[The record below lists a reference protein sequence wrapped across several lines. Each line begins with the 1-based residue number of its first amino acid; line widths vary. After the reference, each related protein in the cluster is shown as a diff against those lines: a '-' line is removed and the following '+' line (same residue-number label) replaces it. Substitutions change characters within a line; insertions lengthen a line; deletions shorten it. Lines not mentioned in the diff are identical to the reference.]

1 MWLAKGGVAT
11 EWRVVRNGVRVVVT
25 TLSVDLTLWSTAAPD
40 RTGGEAK
47 HNQLLDMSK
56 IIRGDLYAESVCA
69 CVCMVCPL
77 YGAMWNGLFWSV
89 FTPYK
94 PRPSVKEGIWRH
106 ARSMTVK
113 NGETCG
119 TPMNANTLMCDM
131 CVYVREGGREVDSSN
146 QSSPLGIHTEMHR
159 SRDSLF
165 QCTLF
170 NFKKT
175 CDGAALAYFHLKG
188 QKSEPFLSESAAYCA
203 VVLVISH
210 YSTVFLLVTLSTL
223 CMIWKI
229 SENSN
234 KKYVFIK
241 DDLDNIIVRLW

>member
-1 MWLAKGGVAT
+1 
-11 EWRVVRNGVRVVVT
+11 
-25 TLSVDLTLWSTAAPD
+25 
-40 RTGGEAK
+40 
-47 HNQLLDMSK
+47 MSK
-56 IIRGDLYAESVCA
+56 IIRGDLYAESVFMCLHGY
-69 CVCMVCPL
+69 VKL
-77 YGAMWNGLFWSV
+77 SV
-89 FTPYK
+89 SPPYK
-94 PRPSVKEGIWRH
+94 PRQSVKEGIGRH

-119 TPMNANTLMCDM
+119 TPMNANTLMCDG
-131 CVYVREGGREVDSSN
+131 CAYVREGGREVDSSN

-170 NFKKT
+170 NFKRT
-175 CDGAALAYFHLKG
+175 CDGATLAYFNLKG
-188 QKSEPFLSESAAYCA
+188 QKSEPFLPESAAYCA
-203 VVLVISH
+203 LVLVISH

-234 KKYVFIK
+234 KKRHVFTK
-241 DDLDNIIVRLW
+241 DDLDNIIVRL